1 MFRFT
6 RFLIFL
12 SIVLLAVFTVARAQ
26 TPQRDNRPR
35 TASVSGRVTIAG
47 KPAVNAKVVITEVN
61 DRPAPAG
68 NQGFSIEL
76 PGSGAGEDYVVLT
89 DAEGR
94 YRVTNLPEG
103 KYEAQVSLR
112 GCVRERPSTN
122 ESLVESFSLNEG
134 ASRENVDFALVRGGV
149 ITGRVTDADGRPL
162 IARAVSLQVVDEGG
176 QKLDA
181 RAQNLQNWMMTLNM
195 FQTDDRGVYR
205 IFGLRAGRYVVS
217 AGGDSNMAFVTEAGA
232 EYARVW
238 HPDATDENQA
248 KVIEVPAGG
257 EVTGVDIRLGVA
269 KKTYEAS
276 GRVVDDETGK
286 PIAGASVIY
295 TKAGGFGESVDFGL
309 SGATPKT
316 DDQGNFHFSG
326 LTPGQYLLSLADFTS
341 FLTGGGSGYYSD
353 GAKFEI
359 QSADVAGVEI
369 RAKRGATISG
379 VAVIEDADQ
388 SAKSSLSQ
396 TMIMAT
402 SMPSSMPPS
411 PNEVNENAFG
421 SAMTP
426 VSSRIGSD
434 GGFSL
439 KGIRPGRVMIQAF
452 SINGAALNITRIER
466 GGVETRDEI
475 MVTGREEISGVRI
488 VFGKGSCVIRGQVN
502 VTGGGEL
509 KDWRMS
515 VTARSEKEV
524 GAALFGA
531 SGGSAEVDGKGRFV
545 IEGLLPGEYQLTLMT
560 SSRPDTNSPSSPV
573 INVLAPVTQKVI
585 VTKGQ
590 EAQVTMMLDLS
601 KTNRMEKQ

>member
-12 SIVLLAVFTVARAQ
+12 STILLAIFTFAKAQ

-61 DRPAPAG
+61 DRPAPG
-68 NQGFSIEL
+68 NQGFAIDL
-76 PGSGAGEDYVVLT
+76 QGSGAGEDYVVLT

-103 KYEAQVSLR
+103 KYEAHVSIG
-112 GCVRERPSTN
+112 GCVREKPSPN
-122 ESLVESFSLNEG
+122 ESLNESLSLSEG
-134 ASRENVDFALVRGGV
+134 ALRENVDFALVRGGV

-176 QKLDA
+176 QKRDA
-181 RAQNLQNWMMTLNM
+181 RIQEIPNWMMTLNM

-217 AGGDSNMAFVTEAGA
+217 SGGDSNMAFVTGA

-238 HPDATDENQA
+238 HPDATDQNQA
-248 KVIEVPAGG
+248 KVIEVAAGG

-286 PIAGASVIY
+286 PIAGASVTY
-295 TKAGGFGESVDFGL
+295 TKSEGSGAIVDFGL
-309 SGATPKT
+309 PGATPKT
-316 DDQGNFHFSG
+316 DEQGNFHFIG
-326 LTPGQYLLSLADFTS
+326 LTPGQYRLSLADFTS
-341 FLTGGGSGYYSD
+341 FLTGGGSGYYSE

-388 SAKSSLSQ
+388 SAKSGLSQ
-396 TMIMAT
+396 TIIMAY
-402 SMPSSMPPS
+402 SGLPSMPPS
-411 PNEVNENAFG
+411 PNEVDENAFA

-439 KGIRPGRVMIQAF
+439 KGIRPGKVMIQAF
-452 SINGAALNITRIER
+452 SINGGALSITRIER
-466 GGVETRDEI
+466 GGVEMRNEI
-475 MVTGREEISGVRI
+475 MVTEREEISGVRI
-488 VFGKGSCVIRGQVN
+488 VLGKGSCVIRGQVN
-502 VTGGGEL
+502 VTGGGAL

-515 VTARSEKEV
+515 VTARSEKEGV
-524 GAALFGA
+524 AAFFDA
-531 SGGSAEVDGKGRFV
+531 TGGSAEVDDKGRFV

-560 SSRPDTNSPSSPV
+560 TSRAETNSPFRPDDGAP
-573 INVLAPVTQKVI
+573 APVTQKVI

-590 EAQVTMMLDLS
+590 EAQVTLTLDLG
-601 KTNRMEKQ
+601 KKNREEK

>member
-1 MFRFT
+1 MFRGA

-12 SIVLLAVFTVARAQ
+12 STVLLVVFTVANAQ
-26 TPQRDNRPR
+26 TPQRDDRPR
-35 TASVSGRVTIAG
+35 TASISGRVTIAG

-61 DRPAPAG
+61 DRPAPG
-68 NQGFSIEL
+68 NQGFSIDL
-76 PGSGAGEDYVVLT
+76 PGSGAGEDYVALT

-94 YRVTNLPEG
+94 YHVTNLPEG
-103 KYEAQVSLR
+103 KYEAHVSLG
-112 GCVRERPSTN
+112 GCVREKTSQN

-181 RAQNLQNWMMTLNM
+181 RNFQDAQSMMTLLGM
-195 FQTDDRGVYR
+195 LQTDDRGVYR

-217 AGGDSNMAFVTEAGA
+217 AGGDSNMASATGASA

-238 HPDATDENQA
+238 HPDATDENRA
-248 KVIEVPAGG
+248 KVIEVAAGG

-295 TKAGGFGESVDFGL
+295 TKSGGSGESMDFGL
-309 SGATPKT
+309 SGATPRT
-316 DDQGNFHFSG
+316 DEQGNFHFSG
-326 LTPGQYLLSLADFTS
+326 LTPGQYRLSLADFAS
-341 FLTGGGSGYYSD
+341 FLTGGDSGYYSD

-388 SAKSSLSQ
+388 SGKSGLSQ
-396 TMIMAT
+396 TIIMAYSEPT
-402 SMPSSMPPS
+402 SMPPS
-411 PNEVNENAFG
+411 PNEVDENALA

-439 KGIRPGRVMIQAF
+439 KGVRPGKVMIQAF

-466 GGVETRDEI
+466 GGVEMRNEI
-475 MVTGREEISGVRI
+475 MVTEREEISGVRI
-488 VFGKGSCVIRGQVN
+488 ILGKGSCVIRGQVN

-509 KDWRMS
+509 KDWRMFVS
-515 VTARSEKEV
+515 ASSEKEG
-524 GAALFGA
+524 GASFFGA
-531 SGGSAEVDGKGRFV
+531 PGGSAEVDDKGRFV

-560 SSRPDTNSPSSPV
+560 TSRADSNSTFRPEDGVP
-573 INVLAPVTQKVI
+573 APVTQKVI

-590 EAQVTMMLDLS
+590 EAQVTMSLELR
-601 KTNRMEKQ
+601 KKNREE

>member
-1 MFRFT
+1 MFRIT
-6 RFLIFL
+6 RYLIFL
-12 SIVLLAVFTVARAQ
+12 PIVLLAVFTVAKAQ

-61 DRPAPAG
+61 DRTAPG
-68 NQGFSIEL
+68 NQGLSIYL
-76 PGSGAGEDYVVLT
+76 AGSGDGEDYVVLT

-94 YRVTNLPEG
+94 YHATNLPEG
-103 KYEAQVSLR
+103 KYEAHVSLG
-112 GCVRERPSTN
+112 GCVSEKPSPKG
-122 ESLVESFSLNEG
+122 SLVESFSLNEG
-134 ASRENVDFALVRGGV
+134 ASREDVDFALVRGGV

-176 QKLDA
+176 RKQDA
-181 RAQNLQNWMMTLNM
+181 FIQNIQNWMMRLNM
-195 FQTDDRGVYR
+195 YQTDDRGVYR

-217 AGGDSNMAFVTEAGA
+217 AGGDSNMALVSGAGV

-238 HPDATDENQA
+238 HPDAADENQA
-248 KVIEVPAGG
+248 KAIEVAAGG

-269 KKTYEAS
+269 KKAYEAS

-295 TKAGGFGESVDFGL
+295 TKAGGSGETMA

-316 DDQGNFHFSG
+316 DEQGNFHFSG
-326 LTPGQYLLSLADFTS
+326 LTPGQYRLRLIDLVS

-388 SAKSSLSQ
+388 SAKSALSQ
-396 TMIMAT
+396 TLIMAH
-402 SMPSSMPPS
+402 SGQLPSPSS
-411 PNEVNENAFG
+411 PNEVDENALAP
-421 SAMTP
+421 AMTP

-434 GGFSL
+434 GGFTL
-439 KGIRPGRVMIQAF
+439 KGIRPGKVMIQTI
-452 SINGAALNITRIER
+452 SVNGAALNITRIER
-466 GGVETRDEI
+466 GGVEMSGGI
-475 MVTGREEISGVRI
+475 MVTEREEISDVRI
-488 VFGKGSCVIRGQVN
+488 VLGKGSCVIRGQVN
-502 VTGGGEL
+502 VTGGGAL

-515 VTARSEKEV
+515 VTAGGEKEG

-531 SGGSAEVDGKGRFV
+531 SGGYAEVDDKGRFV
-545 IEGLLPGEYQLTLMT
+545 IEGLFPGEYQLTLIAEP
-560 SSRPDTNSPSSPV
+560 RADTNSPPGRDDGV
-573 INVLAPVTQKVI
+573 PAPVTQKVI

-590 EAQVTMMLDLS
+590 DTHVTMTLDLS
-601 KTNRMEKQ
+601 KKNREEE

>member
-12 SIVLLAVFTVARAQ
+12 STVLLAVFTFAKAQ

-61 DRPAPAG
+61 DRPAPG
-68 NQGFSIEL
+68 NQGFSIDL
-76 PGSGAGEDYVVLT
+76 QGSGAGEDYVVLT

-103 KYEAQVSLR
+103 KYEAHVSLG
-112 GCVRERPSTN
+112 GCVREKPSPN
-122 ESLVESFSLNEG
+122 ESLNESFSLSEG

-162 IARAVSLQVVDEGG
+162 IAKAVSLQVVDEGG

-181 RAQNLQNWMMTLNM
+181 RIQNVPNWMMTLNM

-217 AGGDSNMAFVTEAGA
+217 AGGDSSVAFVTGAGA

-248 KVIEVPAGG
+248 KVLEVAAGG

-286 PIAGASVIY
+286 PIAGASVVY
-295 TKAGGFGESVDFGL
+295 TKSEGSGESIGFGL

-316 DDQGNFHFSG
+316 DEQGNFRFSG
-326 LTPGQYLLSLADFTS
+326 LTPGQYRLSLADFAS

-388 SAKSSLSQ
+388 SAKSGLSQ
-396 TMIMAT
+396 TIIMAY
-402 SMPSSMPPS
+402 SGLPSMPPS
-411 PNEVNENAFG
+411 PNEVDENAFA
-421 SAMTP
+421 SAMTV

-439 KGIRPGRVMIQAF
+439 KGIRPGKVMIQAF
-452 SINGAALNITRIER
+452 SINGGALSITRIER
-466 GGVETRDEI
+466 GGVEMRNEI
-475 MVTGREEISGVRI
+475 MVTEREEISGVRI
-488 VFGKGSCVIRGQVN
+488 VLGKGSCVIRGQVN
-502 VTGGGEL
+502 VTGGGAL

-515 VTARSEKEV
+515 VMAEIEKEG

-531 SGGSAEVDGKGRFV
+531 SGGSAEVDDKGRFV
-545 IEGLLPGEYQLTLMT
+545 IEGLLPGEYQLTLT
-560 SSRPDTNSPSSPV
+560 AEPRADTNSPPRRDDGV
-573 INVLAPVTQKVI
+573 PAPVTQKVI

-590 EAQVTMMLDLS
+590 EAQVTMTLDLS
-601 KTNRMEKQ
+601 KKNREEK